1 MISRWKLM
9 TRAMAVIL
17 ILFAFS
23 ATSWCQGISPPSQAK
38 RVPLVFPTSGPA
50 AAQKTFLAGVELL
63 HNFEYDDA
71 VKTFRDAI
79 KAQPDFAM
87 AYWGLAMS
95 YNHPLWGE
103 QDLESARHALVDLDK
118 APATSLMPREK
129 GFIAAVRLLYGD
141 GDKAKRDTAYAEA
154 MRQLYMQYPN
164 DDEVASFYGLA
175 LLGTKAENENFLV
188 NVKASDVLE
197 RVYSRNP
204 NHPGVLHY
212 LVHCYDDP
220 RYALLGR
227 QAADRYGAVAP
238 DSAHALHMPS
248 HIYLDLGMWKEFV
261 HVNEASWVASLD
273 RVRRDKLGPGGYD
286 IHGLH
291 TLQWLEY
298 GYLQQGQIAKAM
310 DSLKTMAKI
319 YAANPDPMV
328 KWYFA
333 MMRASYIV
341 NAPNWQDVGTSADLK
356 GIESIDLQGVELTA
370 PANSVFATGLA
381 AVRQKRP
388 EQVKRAIDDIGAF
401 IKTTQHATQ
410 DEAGKAD
417 AGHHHDSFFTSSYAA
432 SIKPAQVM
440 QAQLEALQLLADGKV
455 EDAINQLQAA
465 VGDEEKLPV
474 GYGPPAP
481 VKPSAELL
489 GEVYLRAG
497 YPQSAM
503 RAFQWALLRYPK
515 RSASLVGLSEAAR
528 LAGDRETA
536 AKAEE
541 ELGTMQ
547 HGVSSRFQAWKQL
560 PCGACEA
567 TN

>member
-1 MISRWKLM
+1 MISQWKRIAPVVASFL
-9 TRAMAVIL
+9 VCL
-17 ILFAFS
+17 AFS
-23 ATSWCQGISPPSQAK
+23 GLSLCQDAPPASQPK
-38 RVPLVFPTSGPA
+38 RVQLNFPTSGSA
-50 AAQKTFLAGVELL
+50 DAQKIFLKGVELL

-71 VKTFRDAI
+71 VETFRGAI
-79 KAQPDFAM
+79 KAHPDFAM

-103 QDLESARHALVDLDK
+103 QDIEAARHALADLDK
-118 APATSLMPREK
+118 AQATRLTAYEK

-141 GDKAKRDTAYAEA
+141 GDKTKRDAAYAEA
-154 MRQLYMQYPN
+154 MRQLYVQYPN
-164 DDEVASFYGLA
+164 DDEVGSFYGLA
-175 LLGTKAENENFLV
+175 ILGTKAENENFLV

-220 RYALLGR
+220 RFASLGR
-227 QAADRYGAVAP
+227 QAADRYGQVAP

-261 HVNEASWVASLD
+261 QVNQASWVASLD
-273 RVRRDKLGPGGYD
+273 RVRRDNLGPGGYD

-310 DSLKTMAKI
+310 DSLKAMAKI

-328 KWYFA
+328 KWYLA

-341 NAPNWQDVGTSADLK
+341 NAVNWKDIQNSADLK
-356 GIESIDLQGVELTA
+356 NIESMDLQGVELTA
-370 PANSVFATGLA
+370 PANNMFATGLA
-381 AVRQKRP
+381 AARQNRP
-388 EQVKRAIDDIGAF
+388 EDVKRAIDDIGAMV
-401 IKTTQHATQ
+401 KNTQHATQ
-410 DEAGKAD
+410 DDASQAD
-417 AGHHHDSFFTSSYAA
+417 TGHHHDSFFTSSYAS

-440 QAQLEALQLLADGKV
+440 KSQLEALQLLAAGKI
-455 EDAINQLQAA
+455 EDAINQLQTD

-497 YPQSAM
+497 HPQSAM

-515 RSASLVGLSEAAR
+515 RAASLVGLSEAAR
-528 LAGDRETA
+528 LAGDRETS
-536 AKAEE
+536 AKADE
-541 ELGTMQ
+541 ELSGMQ
-547 HGVSSRFQAWKQL
+547 LGAAGRFEAWKQL
-560 PCGACEA
+560 PCRACPA
-567 TN
+567 QR

>member
-1 MISRWKLM
+1 L
-9 TRAMAVIL
+9 T
-17 ILFAFS
+17 
-23 ATSWCQGISPPSQAK
+23 
-38 RVPLVFPTSGPA
+38 
-50 AAQKTFLAGVELL
+50 GVELL

-71 VKTFRDAI
+71 VKTFSDVI

-103 QDLESARHALVDLDK
+103 QDLESARHALAGLDK
-118 APATSLMPREK
+118 VPTTNLTPREK

-154 MRQLYMQYPN
+154 MRQLYVQYPD

-175 LLGTKAENENFLV
+175 LLGTKGENESFV
-188 NVKASDVLE
+188 VTVKASDVLE

-212 LVHCYDDP
+212 LVHCYDNP
-220 RYALLGR
+220 GYALLGR

-238 DSAHALHMPS
+238 GSAHALHMPS

-261 HVNEASWVASLD
+261 RVNEASWEASLD
-273 RVRRDKLGPGGYD
+273 RVRRGDLGPGGYD

-291 TLQWLEY
+291 TLQWVEY
-298 GYLQQGQIAKAM
+298 GYLQQGQTAKAM
-310 DSLKTMAKI
+310 DSLKAMAKI

-328 KWYFA
+328 KWYYA

-341 NAPNWQDVGTSADLK
+341 NAPTWKDISTSVDLK
-356 GIESIDLQGVELTA
+356 GIDAIDLRGVELTA

-381 AVRQKRP
+381 AVRQKQP
-388 EQVKRAIDDIGAF
+388 EQVKRAIGDIGEL
-401 IKTTQHATQ
+401 IKKTQHETQ
-410 DEAGKAD
+410 DDAGKTD

-440 QAQLEALQLLADGKV
+440 QAQLEALQLLANGKV
-455 EDAINQLQAA
+455 EEAINQLQAA
-465 VGDEEKLPV
+465 VGDEEQLPV
-474 GYGPPAP
+474 GYGPPDP

-497 YPQSAM
+497 HPQSAM

-515 RSASLVGLSEAAR
+515 RAASLVGLSEAAR
-528 LAGDRETA
+528 LAGDHETA
-536 AKAEE
+536 AKAEQ
-541 ELGTMQ
+541 ELGAMQ
-547 HGVSSRFQAWKQL
+547 HGVSGRFQAWKQL
-560 PCGACEA
+560 PCGACVTA
-567 TN
+567 H

>member
-1 MISRWKLM
+1 
-9 TRAMAVIL
+9 MAVIL
-17 ILFAFS
+17 ILLTFS
-23 ATSWCQGISPPSQAK
+23 ATSWCRDVSPPSPAK

-50 AAQKTFLAGVELL
+50 GAQKTFLTGVELL

-71 VKTFRDAI
+71 VKTFSDVI

-103 QDLESARHALVDLDK
+103 QDLESARHALAGLDK
-118 APATSLMPREK
+118 APTTNLTPREK

-154 MRQLYMQYPN
+154 MRQLYVQYPD

-175 LLGTKAENENFLV
+175 LLGTKGENESFV
-188 NVKASDVLE
+188 VTVKASDVLE

-212 LVHCYDDP
+212 LVHCYDNP
-220 RYALLGR
+220 GYALLGR

-238 DSAHALHMPS
+238 GSAHALHMPS

-261 HVNEASWVASLD
+261 RVNEASWEASLD
-273 RVRRDKLGPGGYD
+273 RVRRGNLGPGGYD

-291 TLQWLEY
+291 TLQWVEY
-298 GYLQQGQIAKAM
+298 GYLQQGQTAKAM
-310 DSLKTMAKI
+310 DSLKAMAKI

-328 KWYFA
+328 KWYYA

-341 NAPNWQDVGTSADLK
+341 NAPTWKDISASVDLK
-356 GIESIDLQGVELTA
+356 GIDAIDLRGVELTA

-381 AVRQKRP
+381 AVRQKQP
-388 EQVKRAIDDIGAF
+388 EQVKRAIGDIGEL
-401 IKTTQHATQ
+401 IKKTQHETQ
-410 DEAGKAD
+410 DDAGKTD

-440 QAQLEALQLLADGKV
+440 QAQLEALQLLANGKV
-455 EDAINQLQAA
+455 EEAINQLQAA
-465 VGDEEKLPV
+465 VGDEEQLPV
-474 GYGPPAP
+474 GYGPPDP

-497 YPQSAM
+497 HPQSAM

-515 RSASLVGLSEAAR
+515 RAASLVGLSEAAR
-528 LAGDRETA
+528 LAGDHETA
-536 AKAEE
+536 AKAEQ
-541 ELGTMQ
+541 ELGAMQ
-547 HGVSSRFQAWKQL
+547 HGVSGRFQAWKQL
-560 PCGACEA
+560 PCGACVTA
-567 TN
+567 H

>member
-1 MISRWKLM
+1 MISRWKLI
-9 TRAMAVIL
+9 THAMAAVL
-17 ILFAFS
+17 LLLAFS
-23 ATSWCQGISPPSQAK
+23 GMSLCRDASPPSQAQ
-38 RVPLVFPTSGPA
+38 RVPLNFPTSGSA
-50 AAQKTFLAGVELL
+50 DAQKIFLNGVELL
-63 HNFEYDDA
+63 HNFEYEDA
-71 VKTFRDAI
+71 VKTFHDAI

-103 QDLESARHALVDLDK
+103 QDIESARHALSDLDK
-118 APATSLMPREK
+118 APTTRLTPREK
-129 GFIAAVRLLYGD
+129 GFISAVRLLYGD
-141 GDKAKRDTAYAEA
+141 GDKAKRDAAYAEA
-154 MRQLYMQYPN
+154 MHQLYVQYPN

-175 LLGTKAENENFLV
+175 ILGTKAENENFVV

-220 RYALLGR
+220 RYASLGR
-227 QAADRYGAVAP
+227 QAADRYGQVAP

-273 RVRRDKLGPGGYD
+273 RVRRNNLGPGGYD

-298 GYLQQGQIAKAM
+298 GYLQQGQTAKAM

-319 YAANPDPMV
+319 YAANHDPMV
-328 KWYFA
+328 KWYLA

-341 NAPNWQDVGTSADLK
+341 NAVNWQDIYNAPDLK
-356 GIESIDLQGVELTA
+356 DIESIDLKGVELTA
-370 PANSVFATGLA
+370 PANNTFATGLA
-381 AVRQKRP
+381 AIRQKRP
-388 EQVKRAIDDIGAF
+388 EEVKRAIGDIEEF
-401 IKTTQHATQ
+401 IKNTQHATQ
-410 DEAGKAD
+410 GDAAQTD
-417 AGHHHDSFFTSSYAA
+417 AGHHHDSFFTSSYAS

-440 QAQLEALQLLADGKV
+440 KAQLEALQLLADGKV
-455 EDAINQLQAA
+455 EDAIDQLQVA

-489 GEVYLRAG
+489 AEVYLRAG
-497 YPQSAM
+497 HPQSAM
-503 RAFQWALLRYPK
+503 RAFQWALLRYPN
-515 RSASLVGLSEAAR
+515 RAASLVGLTEAAR
-528 LAGDRETA
+528 LAGDHETA
-536 AKAEE
+536 AKAEK
-541 ELGTMQ
+541 ELSAMQ
-547 HGVSSRFQAWKQL
+547 HGVAGRFQAWKQL
-560 PCGACEA
+560 PCRTCTAPD
-567 TN
+567 